1 MPTRRGILLA
11 LTGLSV
17 WVVGRIF
24 GSQAAEQIG
33 FALIALVAAGIAVV
47 RLRGRIPKIARR
59 ITPDRGRVHAPIT
72 VTLKIHNDSR
82 GTTPLLLL
90 EDHIP
95 TGLASRARLVVPGI
109 EPDGHREVALEVR
122 PEQRGR
128 YEIGPLEA
136 EVSDPFGLARARSR
150 ALGTSSFLVHPR
162 VERLVLPRD
171 FGERRTVARATIRQP
186 TGPRGEDF
194 YTIREYAEGDDLRK
208 VHWASTAKRGKVMI
222 RHEETPWHTR
232 ATIVLDDRRSSY
244 GDISQQMSFERAVS
258 ATASLTDLYA
268 RAGYS
273 YRLAGAH
280 HPGVPSGKGSQQQRM
295 CLDLLATIQSR
306 GHHHES
312 DPMLLA
318 RLAELEARR
327 SAEATLILV
336 AGSLESEV
344 GVALARLHRSFRQML
359 VVCFPAH
366 RYGTAGT
373 RTRWEAEKNMF
384 EVASIVGRSGGR
396 VLILGPGDRFA
407 PAWAALSTRS
417 KAGDMT
423 WDLKPELV

>member
-1 MPTRRGILLA
+1 MPTKRGVLLA
-11 LTGLSV
+11 LMGLSV
-17 WVVGRIF
+17 WVIGRVL

-33 FALIALVAAGIAVV
+33 FALIVLVAVGIAVV
-47 RLRGRIPKIARR
+47 RVGGRIPKITRR
-59 ITPDRGRVHAPIT
+59 IIPERGRVHAP
-72 VTLKIHNDSR
+72 VTIALQIHNDSR
-82 GTTPLLLL
+82 GRTPLLLL
-90 EDHIP
+90 EDRIP
-95 TGLASRARLVVPGI
+95 TGLASRARFVVPGV
-109 EPDGHREVALEVR
+109 EAGGRREVAVELR
-122 PEQRGR
+122 PQQRGR

-136 EVSDPFGLARARSR
+136 EVSDPFGLARSQSQ
-150 ALGTSSFLVHPR
+150 ALGMSSFLVHPR
-162 VERLVLPRD
+162 VEHLALPRD

-244 GDISQQMSFERAVS
+244 GSISQQAAFERAVS
-258 ATASLTDLYA
+258 ATASLADLYA
-268 RAGYS
+268 RSGYS

-280 HPGVPSGKGSQQQRM
+280 HPGIASAKGSQQQRM
-295 CLDLLATIQSR
+295 CLDLLATIEPH
-306 GHHHES
+306 GHEREQ

-327 SAEATLILV
+327 SAEATLVLV
-336 AGSLESEV
+336 AGSLEPEV
-344 GVALARLHRSFRQML
+344 GVALARLHRSFRQLL

-373 RTRWEAEKNMF
+373 KARWDAEKEIF

-396 VLILGPGDRFA
+396 VLLLGPSDRFA
-407 PAWAALSTRS
+407 SAWSALSTRS

-423 WDLKPELV
+423 WDPKPELV

>member
-1 MPTRRGILLA
+1 MPTKRGILLA

-33 FALIALVAAGIAVV
+33 FAFITLVVVAIAVV
-47 RLRGRIPKIARR
+47 RLGGRIPRITRR
-59 ITPDRGRVHAPIT
+59 ITPERGRAHAPIT
-72 VTLKIHNDSR
+72 VALQIHNDSR
-82 GTTPLLLL
+82 GTTPLLML
-90 EDHIP
+90 EDRIP
-95 TGLASRARLVVPGI
+95 TGLTSRARFVVPGI
-109 EPDGHREVALEVR
+109 ESGGHREVALQLR

-136 EVSDPFGLARARSR
+136 ELSDPFGLARARSQ

-162 VERLVLPRD
+162 VEHLVLPRD

-244 GDISQQMSFERAVS
+244 GSISQQAAFERAVS
-258 ATASLTDLYA
+258 ATASLADLYA

-280 HPGVPSGKGSQQQRM
+280 HPGLASAKGSQHQRM
-295 CLDLLATIQSR
+295 CLDLLATIEPR
-306 GHHHES
+306 GHEREK

-327 SAEATLILV
+327 SAEATLIV
-336 AGSLESEV
+336 VGGALEPEV
-344 GVALARLHRSFRQML
+344 GVALARLHRSFRQL
-359 VVCFPAH
+359 LCVCFPAH
-366 RYGTAGT
+366 RYGTAAT
-373 RTRWEAEKNMF
+373 RTRWEAEKDMF
-384 EVASIVGRSGGR
+384 EVASIIGRSGGR
-396 VLILGPGDRFA
+396 VLLLGPGDRFA

-417 KAGDMT
+417 KAGEVT